1 MPSSASSMS
10 IGRSSASAISCGRSA
25 CTRAANGAMARS
37 SAGVYL
43 QAVYLLAA
51 DNGDRPRQ
59 SRLPGVNET
68 VIASQSRIVEPDS
81 IRFAALWNTSA
92 PRRLTLIIL
101 PHGLPRLGLGP
112 WRHAEEQHLP

>member
-43 QAVYLLAA
+43 LAVYLLAA
-51 DNGDRPRQ
+51 DNCDRPLQ

-68 VIASQSRIVEPDS
+68 VIASQIRILEPYA
-81 IRFAALWNTSA
+81 IRFASWWNTPA
-92 PRRLTLIIL
+92 PRRLTMIIL
-101 PHGLPRLGLGP
+101 LQGLPRLGLGP